1 MKTRIGTIVGAAVLL
16 IALVALAGPAYAS
29 GNGNGNG
36 NGHDT
41 ASAQADATQD
51 SSSGKSAEAPGQV
64 KKDAQQSTAAG
75 ASSPASSKAKSQGK
89 SASGSA
95 AGVKPSSSTEHNVSA
110 AAGSSATKLY
120 GNGQTAGQIAMQ
132 LGASANALLYGPGNS
147 QPHKVVPCGQP
158 VHGQGGGP
166 DVHALKNSGQMD
178 CGSQLP
184 STKPTGDPSPSSTP
198 VSSEPRPTG
207 TPAGEPR
214 AVKRSDKDANRGGV
228 LSSMAT
234 VRDGSLPFTGF
245 PLWSAVAIALGLAGA
260 GVMLRRHARAV
271 A

>member
-1 MKTRIGTIVGAAVLL
+1 MKMRIGTIASMAVLL

-36 NGHDT
+36 QGN
-41 ASAQADATQD
+41 ANAQAGATQA

-64 KKDAQQSTAAG
+64 KENAQQPVAVG
-75 ASSPASSKAKSQGK
+75 ASSPASSKAKNQGK
-89 SASGSA
+89 SRPGSA
-95 AGVKPSSSTEHNVSA
+95 VGVKPSSSTDHNVSA
-110 AAGSSATKLY
+110 PAGSSATKLY
-120 GNGQTAGQIAMQ
+120 GSGQTAGQIAIQ
-132 LGASANALLYGPGNS
+132 HGASANAMLYGPGNS
-147 QPHKVVPCGQP
+147 EPHKVVPCGQP
-158 VHGQGGGP
+158 VHGKGGGP

-178 CGSQLP
+178 CGSRPP

-198 VSSEPRPTG
+198 VSSKPQPIE
-207 TPAGEPR
+207 TPARGPR
-214 AVKRSDKDANRGGV
+214 AVKSSDKDASSGGV
-228 LSSMAT
+228 LSSIAN

-245 PLWSAVAIALGLAGA
+245 PLWSAVVIALGVVGA